1 MGRRAIGARMAVLPD
16 LATAG
21 LYALVVFLLALGFL
35 VIFVE
40 TVPPRRLVAALV
52 LSVVVAVVLAGM
64 DETGIG
70 LLALGI
76 GGALLANQTFEW
88 LTTR

>member
-1 MGRRAIGARMAVLPD
+1 MAVLPD

>member
-1 MGRRAIGARMAVLPD
+1 MAVLPD

-40 TVPPRRLVAALV
+40 TVPARRLVAILFGSALI
-52 LSVVVAVVLAGM
+52 AVVLGGM
-64 DETGIG
+64 GEPGIG
-70 LLALGI
+70 FLSVAV
-76 GGALLANQTFEW
+76 GGALLANHTFEW

>member
-1 MGRRAIGARMAVLPD
+1 MGPRAIGARMALLPD

-40 TVPPRRLVAALV
+40 VVPPRRLVAALFGSV
-52 LSVVVAVVLAGM
+52 LIAIALAGM
-64 DETGIG
+64 GEVGIG
-70 LLALGI
+70 FLVLAV
-76 GGALLANQTFEW
+76 GGALIANYTFER
-88 LTTR
+88 LTAG

>member
-1 MGRRAIGARMAVLPD
+1 MALLPD

-40 TVPPRRLVAALV
+40 VVPPRRLVAALFGSV
-52 LSVVVAVVLAGM
+52 LVAIALAGM
-64 DETGIG
+64 GEVGIG
-70 LLALGI
+70 FLVLAV
-76 GGALLANQTFEW
+76 GGALIANYTFER
-88 LTTR
+88 LTAG

>member
-1 MGRRAIGARMAVLPD
+1 MALLPD

-40 TVPPRRLVAALV
+40 TVPPRWLVAALV
-52 LSVVVAVVLAGM
+52 GSVLVAVALAGM
-64 DETGIG
+64 GESGIG
-70 LLALGI
+70 FLALAVGA
-76 GGALLANQTFEW
+76 ALLANQTFEW

>member
-1 MGRRAIGARMAVLPD
+1 MAVLPD

-40 TVPPRRLVAALV
+40 TVSPRRLVAALV
-52 LSVVVAVVLAGM
+52 LSLLVAVVLAGM
-64 DETGIG
+64 GEAGIG

>member
-70 LLALGI
+70 LLALGT

>member
-1 MGRRAIGARMAVLPD
+1 MAVLPD

-40 TVPPRRLVAALV
+40 VVPARPLVAALLGCV
-52 LSVVVAVVLAGM
+52 LIAAVLAGM
-64 DETGIG
+64 GEPGIG
-70 LLALGI
+70 FLALAV
-76 GGALLANQTFEW
+76 GGALLANQTFEM